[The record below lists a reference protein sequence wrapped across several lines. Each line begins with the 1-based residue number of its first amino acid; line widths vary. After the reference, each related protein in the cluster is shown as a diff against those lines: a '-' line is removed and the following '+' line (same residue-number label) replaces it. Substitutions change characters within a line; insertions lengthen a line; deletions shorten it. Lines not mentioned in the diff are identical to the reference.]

1 MGNSP
6 DQLACIESNSIKV
19 LEIGDMET
27 LTSLDPIIF
36 YSMSKLT
43 SLKVIT
49 LCFYSDFYESSF
61 NNKYIMSM
69 HFISCKILR
78 GLAGS
83 NIMLL
88 NAQTQ
93 LTKAQY
99 QLNLIQEQG
108 PVLTLNWKKEVTIG
122 LFSLVLFV
130 FVQWSMLGCISVLD
144 AQEQSVRV

>member
-144 AQEQSVRV
+144 TQEQSVRV